1 MRAPGAAAGARCW
14 HERALSAPTR
24 VVDTLH
30 GISAPTRVV
39 DTSARYIPLTMST
52 TPSRCQRPPHGA
64 DNARPHP
71 GEHPRQGRARC
82 GRDQRGHGRPHPLP
96 RGTPA
101 PGPDPRRTA
110 PDRAPPPRNTH
121 TRTPIHETR
130 TAHKGGIKPLCAAQ
144 CCVIPSLVC
153 DTSGHGHRKRTER
166 RSRPT
171 NQRRTRTSKPA
182 NPRRKGRL
190 TAWGPPAPPGEPRP
204 QRRPTAVASPR
215 GAGRRCHP

>member
-1 MRAPGAAAGARCW
+1 MRAPGGAAGARCW

-39 DTSARYIPLTMST
+39 DTSARYIPLAVST
-52 TPSRCQRPPHGA
+52 TPSRCRRPPRGADSARPYRQRALELAPGPTTRVHAGGNTAPGPRAADTA
-64 DNARPHP
+64 DNARCP
-71 GEHPRQGRARC
+71 GGAPAL
-82 GRDQRGHGRPHPLP
+82 RPSALWTRPT
-96 RGTPA
+96 TPA
-101 PGPDPRRTA
+101 PGPGPRPTA
-110 PDRAPPPRNTH
+110 PDRAPPPRSTH

-166 RSRPT
+166 RDGPT
-171 NQRRTRTSKPA
+171 TR
-182 NPRRKGRL
+182 
-190 TAWGPPAPPGEPRP
+190 
-204 QRRPTAVASPR
+204 
-215 GAGRRCHP
+215 